1 MYHSSYFSKRK
12 STLFIW
18 KSWPFSLFLSEG
30 AFLNLNNLFLFSI
43 AENEKAI
50 LEEKKQDEKFNEIIV
65 SCRSLSHYE
74 GRTLKTLL
82 PQVRTLFYFNR
93 LY

>member
-1 MYHSSYFSKRK
+1 M
-12 STLFIW
+12 L
-18 KSWPFSLFLSEG
+18 LFL
-30 AFLNLNNLFLFSI
+30 LFQNVIFSI
-43 AENEKAI
+43 AENKKAI

-82 PQVRTLFYFNR
+82 PQVSITVFINSLK
-93 LY
+93 